1 MKKKLLVT
9 GLLVLSLGSSLAFA
23 AEIHPHQQ
31 QTMPMMGQM
40 MNPEQMILSSDL
52 GEASKL
58 MNPILQEAIHKYS
71 YRVHPIEISYSG
83 KGYNQILRGM
93 VDIIC
98 TARASSI
105 WLQG

>member
-1 MKKKLLVT
+1 MKRQFMVIAAMEKAGKY
-9 GLLVLSLGSSLAFA
+9 LGIALAN
-23 AEIHPHQQ
+23 IINL
-31 QTMPMMGQM
+31 